1 MKSIYE
7 LTRDEIL
14 SLSKEEVKVYINNE
28 LCKENIPITI
38 LDYRIEETTPGLITP
53 APHMKAFK
61 FGSIAIAVEDAD
73 MALEISRLLAKAKAF
88 ILEETY
94 IPGSFKSVETIGSQE
109 LYVCPKEVFIYTKE
123 DIKRAREVNEKTGA
137 SDIDEKKKLK
147 ERAKT
152 IQDKVYRYIHRIKGD
167 REYNEI
173 LETVFKDYLEISDGN
188 KEMALEFMQ
197 KAYTFNEETEPY
209 LRNKFD
215 MEPMKEENDF

>member
-7 LTRDEIL
+7 LTRDEVL
-14 SLSKEEVKVYINNE
+14 SLTEEEVKVYINNE

-38 LDYRIEETTPGLITP
+38 LDYRIEEITPGLITP

-61 FGSIAIAVEDAD
+61 LGNIAIAVEDAD

-88 ILEETY
+88 TLGANY

-109 LYVCPKEVFIYTKE
+109 LYVCPKEVFIYTEE

-152 IQDKVYRYIHRIKGD
+152 IQDKVYHYIHRVKGD

-188 KEMALEFMQ
+188 KEMALEFMR
-197 KAYTFNEETEPY
+197 KAYTFNEETESY

-215 MEPMKEENDF
+215 MEPLKEENDF